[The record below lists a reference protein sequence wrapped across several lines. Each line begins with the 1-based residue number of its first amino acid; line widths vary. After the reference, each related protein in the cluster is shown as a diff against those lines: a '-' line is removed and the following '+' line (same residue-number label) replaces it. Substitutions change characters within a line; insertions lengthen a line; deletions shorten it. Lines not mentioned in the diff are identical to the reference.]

1 MFCTSCGSQN
11 ADDAKF
17 CQKCGK
23 PVGQVAEAATDVTS
37 TNQIPKQP
45 EKATYATAPDSVA
58 KLSKADARSAKPIY
72 KRRWFVITAGVL
84 VVLVILGVIG
94 AVFPNKPPPAHF
106 KAIAGKVLPGF
117 SLSNWSVFSVMNH
130 PPELSGAITEEYARS
145 LDGKFDVNIFA
156 FSNAGKESKFYENSN
171 NVLENIIGQGE
182 LTAMPA
188 GNDGISGKSNELE
201 ILWCGLSSYVERG
214 NKCSG
219 SATKPYFQGVMTLIE
234 RGSTVAVIQDY
245 GLLVKNAKVA
255 QSVITLLASVGIT

>member
-17 CQKCGK
+17 CPECGK
-23 PVGQVAEAATDVTS
+23 PVGQLADAATDVTS
-37 TNQIPKQP
+37 TNQNAKPP
-45 EKATYATAPDSVA
+45 EIATYATTPGSVA
-58 KLSKADARSAKPIY
+58 KLSKADARVAKSIC

-84 VVLVILGVIG
+84 VLLVILGIIG
-94 AVFPNKPPPAHF
+94 AVFPNKPPPVHF
-106 KAIAGKVLPGF
+106 KAITGKVLPGF

-130 PPELSGAITEEYARS
+130 PPEPWGAITEESASS
-145 LDGKFDVNIFA
+145 LDRKFDVNIFD
-156 FSNAGKESKFYENSN
+156 FSNAGAESKFYENSN

-188 GNDGISGKSNELE
+188 GNDGVAGQSNELE
-201 ILWCGLSSYVERG
+201 ILWCGVSSYVERG
-214 NKCSG
+214 NRCFG

-234 RGSTVAVIQDY
+234 RGSTVTVIQDY

-255 QSVITLLASVGIT
+255 QSVITFLASVGIT

>member
-17 CQKCGK
+17 CPKCGN
-23 PVGQVAEAATDVTS
+23 PVGQVADAATDVKS
-37 TNQIPKQP
+37 TNENPKP
-45 EKATYATAPDSVA
+45 SENATCTNTPVSAA
-58 KLSKADARSAKPIY
+58 KLSKADARAAKPIY
-72 KRRWFVITAGVL
+72 KRRWFVITIGVL
-84 VVLVILGVIG
+84 VVLVILGIIG

-106 KAIAGKVLPGF
+106 QAITGKVLPGF
-117 SLSNWSVFSVMNH
+117 SLSNWSVFSAMNH
-130 PPELSGAITEEYARS
+130 PPELSGAITEEYASS
-145 LDGKFDVNIFA
+145 LDRKFDVNIFD
-156 FSNAGKESKFYENSN
+156 FSNASKESKFYENSN

-188 GNDGISGKSNELE
+188 GNDGISGQSNELE

-234 RGSTVAVIQDY
+234 RGSTVTVIEDY